1 METPKMKVI
10 FNIFILTIF
19 ASLIFQITACT
30 ENKEPINWS
39 SEESISAHIEIKN
52 DAENGEITYGP
63 NFALSNKDLSENF
76 SDIYLMRIV
85 DLQGADHYTIFIS
98 ARYNDTDWR
107 SYNTA
112 VNAQG
117 NKNLPLS
124 VLSKTKIPCS
134 EQICQYEEKLAIPLN
149 FLYFFD
155 GSVSGLNITL
165 KGKKSHQ
172 ILIPATYF
180 KAMLNSIQEE

>member
-1 METPKMKVI
+1 
-10 FNIFILTIF
+10 
-19 ASLIFQITACT
+19 
-30 ENKEPINWS
+30 
-39 SEESISAHIEIKN
+39 
-52 DAENGEITYGP
+52 
-63 NFALSNKDLSENF
+63 
-76 SDIYLMRIV
+76 MRIV

-124 VLSKTKIPCS
+124 VLSKTNISCS

-155 GSVSGLNITL
+155 GSVSGLNITVI
-165 KGKKSHQ
+165 GKKSHQ

>member
-1 METPKMKVI
+1 MKVV
-10 FNIFILTIF
+10 FSIFIFVIS
-19 ASLIFQITACT
+19 AALIFQISASAK
-30 ENKEPINWS
+30 NKDPIDWS

-52 DAENGEITYGP
+52 DAVNGELTYGP
-63 NFALSNKDLSENF
+63 NFALSNKELSENF

-85 DLQGADHYTIFIS
+85 DLDGADHYTIFIS

-112 VNAQG
+112 INAQG
-117 NKNLPLS
+117 NKNLPVS
-124 VLSKTKIPCS
+124 VLSKKNIPCS

-155 GSVSGLNITL
+155 GSVSGLDITI
-165 KGKKSHQ
+165 KGKKSYQ
-172 ILIPATYF
+172 ILIPASYF
-180 KAMLNSIQEE
+180 KAILNSIQEE

>member
-1 METPKMKVI
+1 MKVI
-10 FNIFILTIF
+10 LNIIILAF
-19 ASLIFQITACT
+19 SAALIFQISASMK
-30 ENKEPINWS
+30 NKEPINWS
-39 SEESISAHIEIKN
+39 SEESIGAHIEIKH
-52 DAENGEITYGP
+52 DEENGEITYGP
-63 NFALSNKDLSENF
+63 NFALSDKELSENF

-85 DLQGADHYTIFIS
+85 DLDDADHYTIFIS

-124 VLSKTKIPCS
+124 VLSKTNISCS
-134 EQICQYEEKLAIPLN
+134 EKICQYEEKLAIPLN

-155 GSVSGLNITL
+155 GSVSGLNITV

>member
-1 METPKMKVI
+1 MKVI
-10 FNIFILTIF
+10 FNIFILAMF
-19 ASLIFQITACT
+19 AALIFQISASAKN
-30 ENKEPINWS
+30 EEPINWS

-52 DAENGEITYGP
+52 DAKNGEITYGP
-63 NFALSNKDLSENF
+63 NFALSNKELSKNF

-85 DLQGADHYTIFIS
+85 DLDGADHYTIFIS

-112 VNAQG
+112 INAQG

-124 VLSKTKIPCS
+124 VLSKTNISCS

-155 GSVSGLNITL
+155 GSVSGLDITV
-165 KGKKSHQ
+165 KGKKNHQ
-172 ILIPATYF
+172 ILIPASYF
-180 KAMLNSIQEE
+180 KAMLNSIQKE